1 MEAACRGAKGAGG
14 TTIGIL
20 PGVNRQ
26 DANDYVDHAI
36 ATGMREGRNLA
47 IILTA
52 DGVIALPGEF
62 GTLSEISFALKYN
75 KPVVSLCSWEVSD
88 RIIRVGTP
96 AEAVEY
102 NYAGGGEMS
111 ELACARVL
119 INGLVQG
126 VGFRYFVTSRAVSYE
141 VCGYVRNLDT
151 GGVEIEVE
159 GTREEIN
166 KFLSRDASRTAAW
179 NGDGFSVGMEASQK
193 AI

>member
-1 MEAACRGAKGAGG
+1 MVKQHPKYIAVIGRGDCTPQEAERAEEVGKQLAKRGAVLVCGGLGGVMEAACRGAKGAGG

-20 PGVNRQ
+20 PGVNRR
-26 DANDYVDHAI
+26 DANVYVDHAI

-75 KPVVSLCSWEVSD
+75 RPVVSLGSWEVSD

-102 NYAGGGEMS
+102 IM
-111 ELACARVL
+111 L
-119 INGLVQG
+119 
-126 VGFRYFVTSRAVSYE
+126 
-141 VCGYVRNLDT
+141 
-151 GGVEIEVE
+151 EVE
-159 GTREEIN
+159 
-166 KFLSRDASRTAAW
+166 K
-179 NGDGFSVGMEASQK
+179 
-193 AI
+193 